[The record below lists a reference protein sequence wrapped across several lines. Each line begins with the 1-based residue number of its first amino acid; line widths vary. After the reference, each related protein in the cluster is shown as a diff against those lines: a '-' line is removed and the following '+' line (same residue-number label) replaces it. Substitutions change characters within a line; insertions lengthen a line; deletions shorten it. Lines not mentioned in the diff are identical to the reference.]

1 MVSERMTGATLF
13 KNLVQSFF
21 ISFLVVFPVFG
32 ILVFIFL
39 LFIVTVSYVLDEE
52 TVKIFIHILYGP
64 FGGGIT
70 YVCAFIGTILYKCGY
85 ITFKNCIPRIR
96 KKTAR

>member
-21 ISFLVVFPVFG
+21 ISFIVVFPVFVT
-32 ILVFIFL
+32 LTFIFL
-39 LFIVTVSYVLDEE
+39 LFIVSASYVLNEE
-52 TVKIFIHILYGP
+52 TVKILIHTLWSP
-64 FGGGIT
+64 FGAGIT
-70 YVCAFIGTILYKCGY
+70 YTCAFIGTVLYKCGY